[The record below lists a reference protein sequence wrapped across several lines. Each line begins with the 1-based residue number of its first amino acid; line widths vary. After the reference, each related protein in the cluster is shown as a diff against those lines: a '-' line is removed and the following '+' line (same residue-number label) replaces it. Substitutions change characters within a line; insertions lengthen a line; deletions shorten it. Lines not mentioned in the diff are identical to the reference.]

1 MKKKIFLML
10 PCIAAVAIATFVGK
24 KTFESHAYETS
35 SLLMQN
41 VEALAEKGEY
51 DFPDGFPYTSTCNV
65 AISKRNRCKVEVI
78 TCQGGGSGCNTKK
91 CPVHPA

>member
-24 KTFESHAYETS
+24 KALESHAYETN

-41 VEALAEKGEY
+41 VEALTDNESEGKSKCGGALGICSFKCEHCGY
-51 DFPDGFPYTSTCNV
+51 GYWSIGSTFTN
-65 AISKRNRCKVEVI
+65 NH
-78 TCQGGGSGCNTKK
+78 K
-91 CPVHPA
+91 CSQK